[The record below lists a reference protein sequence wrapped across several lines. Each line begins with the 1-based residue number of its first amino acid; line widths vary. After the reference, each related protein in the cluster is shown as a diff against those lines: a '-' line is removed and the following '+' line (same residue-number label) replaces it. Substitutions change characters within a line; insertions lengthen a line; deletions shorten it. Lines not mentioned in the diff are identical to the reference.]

1 MEVRNFLR
9 VEEKVRRRPTGT
21 AAPNPPPS
29 PQTPNPN
36 RTRPHS
42 KWKDYQDV
50 EMKWIPHHN
59 PDLVIL
65 DDSGNENERIDLN
78 GYTEAKLER
87 LLQSK
92 GVKKRM

>member
-1 MEVRNFLR
+1 MGNGGA
-9 VEEKVRRRPTGT
+9 EEGKIPR
-21 AAPNPPPS
+21 A
-29 PQTPNPN
+29 Q
-36 RTRPHS
+36 RTTH
-42 KWKDYQDV
+42 
-50 EMKWIPHHN
+50 HHN

>member
-21 AAPNPPPS
+21 AAPNPPPP

-50 EMKWIPHHN
+50 EMKWIHHHN
-59 PDLVIL
+59 PDLVVL
-65 DDSGNENERIDLN
+65 DDNGREKERIDLQ
-78 GYTEAKLER
+78 GMSAAKLEQFLTSR
-87 LLQSK
+87 
-92 GVKKRM
+92 GFKRK

>member
-1 MEVRNFLR
+1 
-9 VEEKVRRRPTGT
+9 
-21 AAPNPPPS
+21 
-29 PQTPNPN
+29 
-36 RTRPHS
+36 
-42 KWKDYQDV
+42 
-50 EMKWIPHHN
+50 MKWIHHHN

>member
-9 VEEKVRRRPTGT
+9 VEEKVRRCPTGT
-21 AAPNPPPS
+21 AAPNPPP

-50 EMKWIPHHN
+50 EMKWIHHHN
-59 PDLVIL
+59 SDLVIL

>member
-1 MEVRNFLR
+1 
-9 VEEKVRRRPTGT
+9 
-21 AAPNPPPS
+21 
-29 PQTPNPN
+29 
-36 RTRPHS
+36 
-42 KWKDYQDV
+42 
-50 EMKWIPHHN
+50 MKWIHHHN

-65 DDSGNENERIDLN
+65 DDSGNESERIDLN